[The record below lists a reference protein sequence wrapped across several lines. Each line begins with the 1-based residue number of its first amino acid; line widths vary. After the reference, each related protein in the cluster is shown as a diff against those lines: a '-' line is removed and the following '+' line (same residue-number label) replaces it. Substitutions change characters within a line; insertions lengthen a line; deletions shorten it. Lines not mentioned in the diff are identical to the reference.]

1 MFYLVFILGF
11 LFVTMLFSERE
22 ETIRRE
28 FHIASCGFPGSQ
40 KHQLMKN
47 LIENSGYK
55 FYDNPDPLSW

>member
-1 MFYLVFILGF
+1 MFYLVFILAF

-28 FHIASCGFPGSQ
+28 FCIASYGFTGSQ

-47 LIENSGYK
+47 LTENRGYK
-55 FYDNPDPLSW
+55 FYDNSDPLYW